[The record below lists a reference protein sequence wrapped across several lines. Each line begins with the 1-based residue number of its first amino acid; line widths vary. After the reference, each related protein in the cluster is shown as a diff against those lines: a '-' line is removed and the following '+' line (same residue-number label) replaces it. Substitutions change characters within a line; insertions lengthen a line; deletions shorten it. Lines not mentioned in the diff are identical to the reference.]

1 MDYIIMDP
9 VTYKNGKF
17 RFFKGDIGGPQDVVD
32 PPEDT
37 TGLNFIQSTDEDP
50 VVFSFMNEA
59 VTPAQPLALVCVIA
73 TDFGTG
79 KSTGRYYVC
88 KPTIVNNNISWTLLA
103 GPITL
108 KFGPGTA
115 AVEVAGNP
123 HGVAQVGTSLHIQDY
138 DNLNNVPYI
147 YTVSIAALVGA
158 GTAASN
164 VTVTRTAVTMT
175 DPPFDGSAIPH
186 GNGLIALTD
195 PSNTSKTYLYA
206 VYNGAIENAS
216 HMPTDYVN
224 GVVVRLDSSD
234 MATDQISV
242 EVGENAMGLVPLP
255 IPAPLPG
262 PSGTT
267 SGLAIAVPCLGGTYK
282 TNATNGADSKLFSIT
297 NIFASTMTATAAI
310 VGDSTTT
317 LTEEGTRDF
326 KSVTFSEDGLFGYVL
341 TVTYDSNGF
350 AWWKIYQTTAAN
362 ILGANGVVFQD
373 AIKNNLLV
381 FLEGSLTG
389 NGSDWEVVYENEA
402 TPVDGRL
409 WFVQGSIFRVSQGSL
424 YSVSHDFVQLYDNT
438 TKKGYIN
445 SADLIREMIYQYGKG
460 HSINTRL
467 IKGKTAAA
475 KVSRVAAVRAV
486 AAPEEEEEEE
496 K

>member
-17 RFFKGDIGGPQDVVD
+17 RFFKGTVGGPQDVVD

-50 VVFSFMNEA
+50 VVFSFMSG
-59 VTPAQPLALVCVIA
+59 AQPLALVCVIT
-73 TDFGTG
+73 TDYGTG
-79 KSTGRYYVC
+79 TSTGRYYVC
-88 KPTIVNNNISWTLLA
+88 KPEIVDDDIDWSLLA

-108 KFGPGTA
+108 KTGTVPTQ
-115 AVEVAGNP
+115 VEVAGNP
-123 HGVAQVGTSLHIQDY
+123 HGVAQVGNDLHIQDY
-138 DNLNNVPYI
+138 DTTNI
-147 YTVSIAALVGA
+147 YTVSISAVVGA

-164 VTVTRTAVTMT
+164 VTVTATGVVVSFT
-175 DPPFDGSAIPH
+175 SAIPH

-206 VYNGAIENAS
+206 LYNGAIENAS
-216 HMPTDYVN
+216 HMPTDYEN
-224 GVVVRLDSSD
+224 GKVVRLDSSNL
-234 MATDQISV
+234 ATQTTPAT
-242 EVGENAMGLVPLP
+242 VGENAMGLVPLP
-255 IPAPLPG
+255 IPAPLPA

-310 VGDSTTT
+310 IGDEGPQGERP

-341 TVTYDSNGF
+341 TVTYDSVGY

-362 ILGANGVVFQD
+362 ILGANGVSFKN

-381 FLEGSLTG
+381 FLEGCLEG
-389 NGSDWEVVYENEA
+389 NGSDWEVIYENEA

-409 WFVQGSIFRVSQGSL
+409 WFVQGSTFRVSQGSL
-424 YSVSHDFVQLYDNT
+424 YSVHEDFDVHLYDDT
-438 TKKGYIN
+438 DKVGYIN

-475 KVSRVAAVRAV
+475 KVSKVAAVRAV
-486 AAPEEEEEEE
+486 AAPEEEGEEE